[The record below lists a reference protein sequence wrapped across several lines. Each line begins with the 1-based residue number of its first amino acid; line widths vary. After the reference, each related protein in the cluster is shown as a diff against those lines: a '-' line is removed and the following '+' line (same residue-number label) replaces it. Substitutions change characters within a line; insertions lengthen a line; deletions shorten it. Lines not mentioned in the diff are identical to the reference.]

1 MESVCFPVHT
11 NWTTTQDSRE
21 FKFMIIVC
29 CCCCC
34 CCCCCQRRR
43 ILEFSLP
50 VCFFVLVYN
59 GVSPSIIASIPTLC
73 YALPPHPHMMKMWTY
88 VIVRYC
94 TITMQWFVLDLHDV
108 CVLLQYDCCV
118 WNSRCTVCFLVILVT
133 QHLSNRFLLHS
144 CEMRARTK

>member
-21 FKFMIIVC
+21 FKFMIIV
-29 CCCCC
+29 CCCC

-73 YALPPHPHMMKMWTY
+73 YALPPHPHLMKMWTLY
-88 VIVRYC
+88 YITVLYC
-94 TITMQWFVLDLHDV
+94 TITMQWFVLDLHGV
-108 CVLLQYDCCV
+108 CCVLLWLLCMEFALHSMFFSH
-118 WNSRCTVCFLVILVT
+118 SRYTTRFLIGFCFILVKCV
-133 QHLSNRFLLHS
+133 N
-144 CEMRARTK
+144 